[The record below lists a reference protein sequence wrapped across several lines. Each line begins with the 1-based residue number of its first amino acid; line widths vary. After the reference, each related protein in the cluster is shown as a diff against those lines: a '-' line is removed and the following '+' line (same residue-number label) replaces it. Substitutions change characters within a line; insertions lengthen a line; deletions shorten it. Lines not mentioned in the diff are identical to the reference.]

1 MLQKIDRMANT
12 KGYAIRQKII
22 DRCLQSERGYSIQEM
37 MDKCNLE
44 LEERGLHVVTSKN
57 TIRDDILEV
66 QNTYFIDIE
75 TIRIGRNK
83 RYRYKERNFS
93 IYNAPLTEK
102 DIASLQEI
110 LSTLS
115 MFQGRQQFKW
125 IVETNLRIQS
135 SMSCHSQQDCHI
147 VEFDDNPFLKGLNYL
162 TYLFDAIR
170 LHHALEMKYKSFNAM
185 AVQHYVI
192 HPYCL
197 KQYNNR
203 WFILA
208 QTSEYST
215 LSIFAL
221 DRICSIK
228 EAPVPYIHN
237 TKFDFKQ
244 YFKDIIGVSKPKD
257 TPIEEI
263 RLWVDRELLPYIET
277 KPIHHSQI
285 ILEQDEKGA
294 IIQITVIPNF
304 ELEQMLMS
312 YGESLKV
319 IFPPFLEE
327 KMRERIRKSL
337 NNYDK
342 FR

>member
-1 MLQKIDRMANT
+1 MANT

-22 DRCLQSERGYSIQEM
+22 DRCLQSERGYSIQEI

-57 TIRDDILEV
+57 TIRDDILEI

-83 RYRYKERNFS
+83 RYRYKERDFS

-102 DIASLQEI
+102 DIANLQEI

-125 IVETNLRIQS
+125 IDETNLRIQS
-135 SMSCHSQQDCHI
+135 SMSCHSKQDCHI
-147 VEFDDNPFLKGLNYL
+147 VEFDDNPFLKGINYL

-170 LHHALEMKYKSFNAM
+170 SHHALELEYKSFNAM
-185 AVQHYVI
+185 SAQHYVI
-192 HPYCL
+192 HPYYL

-208 QTSEYST
+208 QTNEYST

-237 TKFDFKQ
+237 TKSNFKQ
-244 YFKDIIGVSKPKD
+244 YFKDIIGVSKPWGVSV
-257 TPIEEI
+257 EEI
-263 RLWVDRELLPYIET
+263 RLWADKDLLPYIKT
-277 KPIHHSQI
+277 KPIHHSQV
-285 ILEQDEKGA
+285 ILEQDEEGGT
-294 IIQITVIPNF
+294 IQISVIPNF
-304 ELEQMLMS
+304 ELEQMLLS
-312 YGESLKV
+312 YGEGLKV
-319 IFPPFLEE
+319 IFPPSLEE
-327 KMRERIRKSL
+327 KIRERIRKSL

-342 FR
+342 FK